1 MKHKLAGSSEK
12 QETRRFW
19 SEAGRFFT
27 RLSENRW
34 LQTVLPVVCLAVI
47 FLIFGV
53 ASHGRFVT
61 KINIKM
67 IVDQALIV
75 AVVATGASYIFATG
89 NINIAMGSSTALTA
103 AICAIAF
110 EKMESVLAMF
120 LVSIVMGIAIMAIC
134 ALLSTLLRVSVI
146 HVTIVMM
153 VLLTALQE
161 EVLDGGTV
169 SLPYSVTNA
178 MQNAYVPY
186 IIFAVFV
193 LGCIIAFHFT
203 GLGRSLKAVGSNE
216 KCAGLT
222 GISWN
227 RYVLIAFLVAGL
239 GAGLGAL
246 LTIIRSGSV
255 GVTTCSTMN
264 MDVMLAIVLGGM
276 PISGGSKSRAY
287 AAVIG
292 AVTVTALN
300 NGLLMVGVSSTLV
313 QGVRGVVFLLLV
325 LAGSKRSALLPAR
338 EG

>member
-1 MKHKLAGSSEK
+1 MKQVFL
-12 QETRRFW
+12 
-19 SEAGRFFT
+19 
-27 RLSENRW
+27 RLKENRW
-34 LQTVLPVVCLAVI
+34 LQVFLPIVCLAAIIVI
-47 FLIFGV
+47 FAL
-53 ASHGRFVT
+53 ATKGRFVT
-61 KINIKM
+61 PVNLNM

-89 NINIAMGSSTALTA
+89 NINIAMGSCTALTA
-103 AICAIAF
+103 AICAMAF
-110 EKMESVLAMF
+110 ERTQSVPVMI
-120 LVSIVMGIAIMAIC
+120 LVAIVMGIVIMGIC

-169 SLPYSVTNA
+169 SLPYALTSG
-178 MQNAYVPY
+178 MQNMHVPY
-186 IIFAVFV
+186 IIFGVFV

-203 GLGRSLKAVGSNE
+203 SVGRSLKAVGSNE
-216 KCAGLT
+216 TCAGLT
-222 GISWN
+222 GIFWN
-227 RYVLIAFLVAGL
+227 KYVLIAFLVAGL

-246 LTIIRSGSV
+246 LTMIRSGSV
-255 GVTTCSTMN
+255 GVTTCATMN

-300 NGLLMVGVSSTLV
+300 NGLLMVGVNSTLI

-325 LAGSKRSALLPAR
+325 LAGSKRSQLLPAR

>member
-1 MKHKLAGSSEK
+1 MKQTMMKLK
-12 QETRRFW
+12 
-19 SEAGRFFT
+19 
-27 RLSENRW
+27 ENRY
-34 LQTVLPVVCLAVI
+34 LQAVLPVACLAVI
-47 FLIFGV
+47 ILIFGL
-53 ASHGRFVT
+53 ATGGRFVT
-61 KINIKM
+61 RVNLNM

-89 NINIAMGSSTALTA
+89 NINIAMGSCTALTA
-103 AICAIAF
+103 AICAITF
-110 EKMESVLAMF
+110 EKTGSAVVMIVVA
-120 LVSIVMGIAIMAIC
+120 VVMGIAIMGLC

-169 SLPYSVTNA
+169 SLPYALTSR
-178 MQNAYVPY
+178 MQELKIPYV
-186 IIFAVFV
+186 IFAVFV
-193 LGCIIAFHFT
+193 LGCIVAFHFT
-203 GLGRSLKAVGSNE
+203 GIGRSLKSVGSNE
-216 KCAGLT
+216 RCAGLT
-222 GISWN
+222 GIFWS

-246 LTIIRSGSV
+246 LMIIRSGSV
-255 GVTTCSTMN
+255 GVTTGATMN

-300 NGLLMVGVSSTLV
+300 NGLLMVGVPSTVV

>member
-1 MKHKLAGSSEK
+1 MKQAIMKLK
-12 QETRRFW
+12 
-19 SEAGRFFT
+19 
-27 RLSENRW
+27 ENRW
-34 LQTVLPVVCLAVI
+34 LQTILPLVCLAAI
-47 FLIFGV
+47 ILIF
-53 ASHGRFVT
+53 ALATKGRFVT
-61 KINIKM
+61 AVNINM
-67 IVDQALIV
+67 IIDQTLIV

-89 NINIAMGSSTALTA
+89 NINIAMGSCTALTA

-110 EKMESVLAMF
+110 EKTESAVLMFVVAM
-120 LVSIVMGIAIMAIC
+120 VMGIVIMGIC

-153 VLLTALQE
+153 ILLTALQE

-169 SLPYSVTNA
+169 SLPYALTSS
-178 MQNAYVPY
+178 MQKMHVPY
-186 IIFAVFV
+186 IIFGVFV
-193 LGCIIAFHFT
+193 LGCVIVFHFT
-203 GLGRSLKAVGSNE
+203 SVGRSLKAVGSNE

-222 GISWN
+222 GIFWN
-227 RYVLIAFLVAGL
+227 KYVLVAFLVAGL

-264 MDVMLAIVLGGM
+264 IDVMLAIVLGGM

-300 NGLLMVGVSSTLV
+300 NGLLMVGVNPTWV
-313 QGVRGVVFLLLV
+313 QGVRGIVFLLLV
-325 LAGSKRSALLPAR
+325 LAGSKRSQLLPAR

>member
-1 MKHKLAGSSEK
+1 MKQAIMKLK
-12 QETRRFW
+12 
-19 SEAGRFFT
+19 
-27 RLSENRW
+27 ENRW
-34 LQTVLPVVCLAVI
+34 LQTVLPIVCLAAIIAI
-47 FLIFGV
+47 F
-53 ASHGRFVT
+53 AAATKGRFVT
-61 KINIKM
+61 PVNINM
-67 IVDQALIV
+67 IVGQAVIV

-89 NINIAMGSSTALTA
+89 NINIAMGSCTALTA

-110 EKMESVLAMF
+110 EKTQSAAVM
-120 LVSIVMGIAIMAIC
+120 IVVAVTMGIVIMAIC

-161 EVLDGGTV
+161 EVLDGSTV
-169 SLPYSVTNA
+169 SIPYELTSKMQA
-178 MQNAYVPY
+178 MNIPY
-186 IIFAVFV
+186 IIFIVFV
-193 LGCIIAFHFT
+193 LGCVIAFHFT
-203 GLGRSLKAVGSNE
+203 SLGRCLRAVGSNE

-222 GISWN
+222 GIFWN
-227 RYVLIAFLVAGL
+227 KYVLIAFLVAGL

-246 LTIIRSGSV
+246 LTVIRSGSV
-255 GVTTCSTMN
+255 SVTTGATMN

-300 NGLLMVGVSSTLV
+300 NGLLMVGVNSTLI

-325 LAGSKRSALLPAR
+325 LAGSKRSQLLPAR

>member
-1 MKHKLAGSSEK
+1 MKQTMMKLK
-12 QETRRFW
+12 
-19 SEAGRFFT
+19 
-27 RLSENRW
+27 ENRY
-34 LQTVLPVVCLAVI
+34 LQAVLPVACLAVI
-47 FLIFGV
+47 ILIFGL
-53 ASHGRFVT
+53 ATRGRFVT
-61 KINIKM
+61 RVNLNM

-89 NINIAMGSSTALTA
+89 NINIAMGSCTALTA
-103 AICAIAF
+103 AICAITF
-110 EKMESVLAMF
+110 EKTGSAVVMIVVA
-120 LVSIVMGIAIMAIC
+120 VVMGIAIMGLC

-169 SLPYSVTNA
+169 SLPYALTSR
-178 MQNAYVPY
+178 MQELKIPYV
-186 IIFAVFV
+186 IFAVFV
-193 LGCIIAFHFT
+193 LGCIVAFHFT
-203 GLGRSLKAVGSNE
+203 GIGRSLKSVGSNE
-216 KCAGLT
+216 RCAGLT
-222 GISWN
+222 GIFWS

-246 LTIIRSGSV
+246 LMIIRSGSV
-255 GVTTCSTMN
+255 GVTTGATMN

-300 NGLLMVGVSSTLV
+300 NGLLMVGVPSTVV

>member
-1 MKHKLAGSSEK
+1 MKQTMMKLK
-12 QETRRFW
+12 
-19 SEAGRFFT
+19 
-27 RLSENRW
+27 ENRY
-34 LQTVLPVVCLAVI
+34 LQAVLPVACLAVI
-47 FLIFGV
+47 ILIFGL
-53 ASHGRFVT
+53 ATRGRFVT
-61 KINIKM
+61 RVNLNM

-89 NINIAMGSSTALTA
+89 NINIAMGSCTALTA
-103 AICAIAF
+103 AICAITF
-110 EKMESVLAMF
+110 EKTGSAVVMIVVA
-120 LVSIVMGIAIMAIC
+120 VVMGIAIMGLC

-169 SLPYSVTNA
+169 SLPYALTSR
-178 MQNAYVPY
+178 MQELKIPYV
-186 IIFAVFV
+186 IFAVFV
-193 LGCIIAFHFT
+193 LGCIVAFHFT
-203 GLGRSLKAVGSNE
+203 GIGRSLKSVGSNE
-216 KCAGLT
+216 RCAGLT
-222 GISWN
+222 GIFWS

-246 LTIIRSGSV
+246 LMIIRSGSV
-255 GVTTCSTMN
+255 GVTTGSTMN

-300 NGLLMVGVSSTLV
+300 NGLLMVGVPSTVV

>member
-1 MKHKLAGSSEK
+1 MKQTVMKLK
-12 QETRRFW
+12 
-19 SEAGRFFT
+19 
-27 RLSENRW
+27 ENRW
-34 LQTVLPVVCLAVI
+34 LQTVLPIACLALIIV
-47 FLIFGV
+47 IFGV
-53 ASHGRFVT
+53 ATKGRFVT
-61 KINIKM
+61 GTNINLI
-67 IVDQALIV
+67 IDQALIV

-89 NINIAMGSSTALTA
+89 NINIAMGSCTALTA
-103 AICAIAF
+103 AICAMAF
-110 EKMESVLAMF
+110 EKTESVAVM
-120 LVSIVMGIAIMAIC
+120 VIVAVAMGIAIMGIC
-134 ALLSTLLRVSVI
+134 ALLSTVLRVSVI

-169 SLPYSVTNA
+169 SLPYSLTSS
-178 MQNAYVPY
+178 MQNLHIPY
-186 IIFAVFV
+186 IIFGVFV

-203 GLGRSLKAVGSNE
+203 SVGRCLKAVGSNQ

-222 GISWN
+222 GIFWN
-227 RYVLIAFLVAGL
+227 KYVLIAFLVAGL

-246 LTIIRSGSV
+246 LTMIRSGSV
-255 GVTTCSTMN
+255 GVTTCASMN

-300 NGLLMVGVSSTLV
+300 NGLLMVGVNPTLI
-313 QGVRGVVFLLLV
+313 QGVRGVIFLLLV
-325 LAGSKRSALLPAR
+325 LAGSKRSQLLPAR

>member
-1 MKHKLAGSSEK
+1 MKQTLMKLK
-12 QETRRFW
+12 
-19 SEAGRFFT
+19 
-27 RLSENRW
+27 ENRF
-34 LQTVLPVVCLAVI
+34 LQAVLPILCLAVI
-47 FLIFGV
+47 IVIFGL
-53 ASHGRFVT
+53 ATKGRFVT
-61 KINIKM
+61 KVNLNM

-89 NINIAMGSSTALTA
+89 NINIAMGSCTALTA
-103 AICAIAF
+103 AICAITF
-110 EKMESVLAMF
+110 EKTESAAVMIIVA
-120 LVSIVMGIAIMAIC
+120 IVMGVVIMGLC

-169 SLPYSVTNA
+169 SLPYALTSK
-178 MQNAYVPY
+178 MQEMNVPY

-203 GLGRSLKAVGSNE
+203 GVGRSLKSVGSNE
-216 KCAGLT
+216 TCANLT
-222 GISWN
+222 GIFWN
-227 RYVLIAFLVAGL
+227 KYVLIAFLVAGL

-246 LTIIRSGSV
+246 LMIIRSGSV
-255 GVTTCSTMN
+255 GVTTGATMN

-276 PISGGSKSRAY
+276 PISGGSKSRVY

-300 NGLLMVGVSSTLV
+300 NGLLMIGVPSTLI
-313 QGVRGVVFLLLV
+313 QGVRGIVFLLLV
-325 LAGSKRSALLPAR
+325 LAGSKRSQLLPAR

>member
-1 MKHKLAGSSEK
+1 MKQKLAK
-12 QETRRFW
+12 
-19 SEAGRFFT
+19 
-27 RLSENRW
+27 LSENRW
-34 LQTVLPVVCLAVI
+34 LQTVLPILCLAVI
-47 FLIFGV
+47 VVIFGV
-53 ASHGRFVT
+53 ATKGRFVT
-61 KINIKM
+61 KVNLNM
-67 IVDQALIV
+67 IIDQALIV

-89 NINIAMGSSTALTA
+89 NINIAMGSCTALTA

-110 EKMESVLAMF
+110 EKTESTLIMF
-120 LVSIVMGIAIMAIC
+120 AVAIVMGIVIMGIC

-169 SLPYSVTNA
+169 SLPYALTSS
-178 MQNAYVPY
+178 MQKMYIPY
-186 IIFAVFV
+186 IIFGVFV
-193 LGCIIAFHFT
+193 LGCVIVFHFT
-203 GLGRSLKAVGSNE
+203 SVGRCLKAVGSNE

-222 GISWN
+222 GIFWN
-227 RYVLIAFLVAGL
+227 KYVLIAFLVAGL

-300 NGLLMVGVSSTLV
+300 NGLLMVGVSTTLI
-313 QGVRGVVFLLLV
+313 QGVRGVVFLFLV
-325 LAGSKRSALLPAR
+325 LAGSKRSVLLPAR

>member
-1 MKHKLAGSSEK
+1 MKQKFAK
-12 QETRRFW
+12 
-19 SEAGRFFT
+19 
-27 RLSENRW
+27 LSENRW
-34 LQTVLPVVCLAVI
+34 LQTVLPILCLAVI
-47 FLIFGV
+47 VAIFGV
-53 ASHGRFVT
+53 ATKGRFVT
-61 KINIKM
+61 KVNLNM
-67 IVDQALIV
+67 IIDQALIV

-89 NINIAMGSSTALTA
+89 NINIAMGSCTALTA

-110 EKMESVLAMF
+110 ERTESAVLMF
-120 LVSIVMGIAIMAIC
+120 VVAIVMGIVIMGIC

-153 VLLTALQE
+153 ILLTAMQE

-169 SLPYSVTNA
+169 SLPYSLTSG
-178 MQNAYVPY
+178 MQNMHIPY
-186 IIFAVFV
+186 IIFGVFV

-203 GLGRSLKAVGSNE
+203 SVGRCLRAVGSNE

-222 GISWN
+222 GIFWN
-227 RYVLIAFLVAGL
+227 KYVLVAFLVAGL

-246 LTIIRSGSV
+246 LTMIRSGSV

-300 NGLLMVGVSSTLV
+300 NGLLMVGVSPTLI
-313 QGVRGVVFLLLV
+313 QGVRGVVFLFLV

>member
-1 MKHKLAGSSEK
+1 MI
-12 QETRRFW
+12 
-19 SEAGRFFT
+19 
-27 RLSENRW
+27 
-34 LQTVLPVVCLAVI
+34 AV
-47 FLIFGV
+47 
-53 ASHGRFVT
+53 A
-61 KINIKM
+61 
-67 IVDQALIV
+67 
-75 AVVATGASYIFATG
+75 
-89 NINIAMGSSTALTA
+89 
-103 AICAIAF
+103 
-110 EKMESVLAMF
+110 
-120 LVSIVMGIAIMAIC
+120 IVMGVAIMGLC

-169 SLPYSVTNA
+169 SIPYALTSK
-178 MQNAYVPY
+178 MQALNVPY

-203 GLGRSLKAVGSNE
+203 GVGRSLKSVGSNE

-222 GISWN
+222 GIFWSK
-227 RYVLIAFLVAGL
+227 YVLIAFLVAGL

-246 LTIIRSGSV
+246 LMIIRSGSV
-255 GVTTCSTMN
+255 GVTTGATMN

-300 NGLLMVGVSSTLV
+300 NGLLMVGVPSTFI
-313 QGVRGVVFLLLV
+313 QGVRGIVFLLLV
-325 LAGSKRSALLPAR
+325 LAGSKRSQLLPAR

>member
-1 MKHKLAGSSEK
+1 MKQTMMKLK
-12 QETRRFW
+12 
-19 SEAGRFFT
+19 
-27 RLSENRW
+27 ENRY
-34 LQTVLPVVCLAVI
+34 LQAVLPVACLAVI
-47 FLIFGV
+47 ILIFGL
-53 ASHGRFVT
+53 ATRGRFVT
-61 KINIKM
+61 RVNLNM

-89 NINIAMGSSTALTA
+89 NINIAMGSCTALTA
-103 AICAIAF
+103 AICAITF
-110 EKMESVLAMF
+110 EKTGSAM
-120 LVSIVMGIAIMAIC
+120 VMIVVAVVMGIAIMGLC

-169 SLPYSVTNA
+169 SLPYALTSR
-178 MQNAYVPY
+178 MQELKIPYV
-186 IIFAVFV
+186 IFAVFV
-193 LGCIIAFHFT
+193 LGCIVAFHFT
-203 GLGRSLKAVGSNE
+203 GIGRSLKSVGSNE
-216 KCAGLT
+216 RCAGLT
-222 GISWN
+222 GIFWS

-246 LTIIRSGSV
+246 LMIIRSGSV
-255 GVTTCSTMN
+255 GVTTGATMN

-300 NGLLMVGVSSTLV
+300 NGLLMVGVPSTVV

>member
-1 MKHKLAGSSEK
+1 MKQTMMKLK
-12 QETRRFW
+12 
-19 SEAGRFFT
+19 
-27 RLSENRW
+27 ENRY
-34 LQTVLPVVCLAVI
+34 LQAVLPVACLAVI
-47 FLIFGV
+47 ILIFGLTTR
-53 ASHGRFVT
+53 GRFVT
-61 KINIKM
+61 RVNLNM

-89 NINIAMGSSTALTA
+89 NINIAMGSCTALTA
-103 AICAIAF
+103 AICAITF
-110 EKMESVLAMF
+110 EKTGSAVVMIVVA
-120 LVSIVMGIAIMAIC
+120 VVMGIAIMGLC

-169 SLPYSVTNA
+169 SLPYALTSR
-178 MQNAYVPY
+178 MQELKIPYV
-186 IIFAVFV
+186 IFAVFV
-193 LGCIIAFHFT
+193 LGCIVAFHFT
-203 GLGRSLKAVGSNE
+203 GVGRSLKSVGSNE
-216 KCAGLT
+216 RCAGLT
-222 GISWN
+222 GIFWS

-246 LTIIRSGSV
+246 LMIIRSGSV
-255 GVTTCSTMN
+255 GVTTGATMN

-300 NGLLMVGVSSTLV
+300 NGLLMVGVPSTVV

>member
-1 MKHKLAGSSEK
+1 MKQVFL
-12 QETRRFW
+12 
-19 SEAGRFFT
+19 
-27 RLSENRW
+27 RLKENRW
-34 LQTVLPVVCLAVI
+34 LQVFLPIVCLAAIIVI
-47 FLIFGV
+47 FAL
-53 ASHGRFVT
+53 ATKGRFVT
-61 KINIKM
+61 PVNLT
-67 IVDQALIV
+67 LIV

-89 NINIAMGSSTALTA
+89 NINIAMGSCTALTA
-103 AICAIAF
+103 AICAMAF
-110 EKMESVLAMF
+110 ERTQSVPVMI
-120 LVSIVMGIAIMAIC
+120 LVAIVMGIVIMGIC

-169 SLPYSVTNA
+169 SLPYALTSG
-178 MQNAYVPY
+178 MQNMHVPY
-186 IIFAVFV
+186 IIFGVFV

-203 GLGRSLKAVGSNE
+203 SVGRSLKAVGSNE
-216 KCAGLT
+216 TCAGLT
-222 GISWN
+222 GIFWN
-227 RYVLIAFLVAGL
+227 KYVLIAFLVAGL

-246 LTIIRSGSV
+246 LTMIRSGSV
-255 GVTTCSTMN
+255 GVTTCATMN

-300 NGLLMVGVSSTLV
+300 NGLLMVGVNSTLI

-325 LAGSKRSALLPAR
+325 LAGSKRSQLLPAR